1 MHRRRVVISGAGVIS
16 AIGHNKRDFWANLLA
31 GHSGIDQI
39 DRFDASGFPT
49 RIAAQVKDFNPHDYV
64 ARTEARRMDR
74 FVQYACAAA
83 RLAIEDAGL
92 NLADLD
98 KSRTGVWVGSGI
110 GGVET
115 FEKQHAAMLNKGLS
129 GVSPFFVPMFIPNMA
144 SGQVSIMLG
153 VTGPSGCTVTACA
166 TGTNSIGE
174 AFHLVQNGKADIMV
188 SGGTEA
194 SITPMSV
201 GGFCAMKAMS
211 TSNDKPAQ
219 ACRPFDLKRNGFVMG
234 EGSGIVILEELQHAL
249 NRGASIYAE
258 IIGYGSS
265 SDAYHM
271 VQPDE
276 DGKGAAL
283 AFAMALNDAGISP
296 QQVDY
301 INAHGTGT
309 PLNDLMETRA
319 IKKVFGEHS
328 HSLLVSSIKPITGH
342 MLGAAGAVELIAS
355 LLAIQNNMVP
365 PTINL
370 KTPDPECDLDYVSDG
385 PRAKEIRVA
394 LSDSLGFGGH
404 NAALVIRKFEG

>member
-1 MHRRRVVISGAGVIS
+1 VISGQ
-16 AIGHNKRDFWANLLA
+16 LLA

-296 QQVDY
+296 SKW
-301 INAHGTGT
+301 II
-309 PLNDLMETRA
+309 LMLMNRY
-319 IKKVFGEHS
+319 H
-328 HSLLVSSIKPITGH
+328 
-342 MLGAAGAVELIAS
+342 
-355 LLAIQNNMVP
+355 
-365 PTINL
+365 
-370 KTPDPECDLDYVSDG
+370 
-385 PRAKEIRVA
+385 R
-394 LSDSLGFGGH
+394 
-404 NAALVIRKFEG
+404 